1 MTEEQSNLPEIEE
14 PDSKMTTTRKGT
26 SRYVSRSVREF
37 VKWAPSG
44 AAGIPFLSFLL
55 QQHWAQALLF
65 FPANL
70 FASVWAVYSDNFVDT
85 LGGIYAERGKQDA
98 RSLVQWMDDA
108 NAAMKWQFSGFD
120 QKYLKRQSER
130 CCDYYGTDD
139 SKQPEGILQV
149 DLEDVFVP
157 LRMDFSMGEGG
168 RKGKKSITEQED
180 SLEIWDVLERSKTLD
195 SYNNIAILASGGS
208 GKTTM
213 LRHLSYRYGKG
224 NVRRGV
230 PKLVPFLLYLR
241 QWRGTIAENPTMTLP
256 ELMTVFVRDLRGWK
270 DVTLPP
276 RWAEN
281 LLDRGHALILL
292 DGFDEVA
299 ESQRTIVA
307 KWMHKAMAAYPKSR
321 FVLTS
326 RPGGYD
332 AYKAQVDE
340 IPMTLLVREF
350 SKAERDKFIQKWS
363 VAQAKVR
370 RGGKLSEEAID
381 RASRSSDDLIQQIDA
396 SEELQRMAVNPLL
409 LNMLA
414 RLHYFCPQDALPQRQ
429 TELYQEI
436 CDLQLGARPAAKK
449 IVMLLSK
456 PQKRQQVLQG
466 AALKMVRENTAQVK
480 QGAMLEL
487 MREPLAALDSRS
499 DVAVFLNQIAQVSEL
514 LYEPV
519 PKEYAFAHL
528 SFRNYLAAMEIDRL
542 DLESELIANFTE
554 DWWRETV
561 LLYSVLCEADGLYRL
576 VQRACEADPENVYL
590 AYDCLVRYPNQEK
603 IEKAWIDELQPLRYA
618 KLERLMNEGMWQ
630 AADLETYKLII
641 QTCGKDVGDGFSMKD
656 LKEFSC
662 WDLQTIDRLWVE
674 ASNGHFGFS
683 VQKNIWE
690 RCGSPMDYN
699 DDSKKF
705 TEKVGWRSEGS
716 FVDYDKFKFSPS
728 LSLKGELPSWF
739 TCRSVG
745 EDPVDSFCR
754 GWSSLFSRKDL

>member
-1 MTEEQSNLPEIEE
+1 MSEEQEKS
-14 PDSKMTTTRKGT
+14 SKIQPVESETSVPTTRK
-26 SRYVSRSVREF
+26 SSNRYVSRSVREF
-37 VKWAPSG
+37 IKWAPSG

-55 QQHWAQALLF
+55 QQHWAQALMVL
-65 FPANL
+65 PANMVT
-70 FASVWAVYSDNFVDT
+70 SVWLAYSDNFVDT

-98 RSLVQWMDDA
+98 RSFVQWMDDA
-108 NAAMKWQFSGFD
+108 DEARKWIFSGFE

-157 LRMDFSMGEGG
+157 LRMQLSMGEIA
-168 RKGKKSITEQED
+168 RKGKKSRGDRED
-180 SLEIWDVLERSKTLD
+180 CLEIWDVLERSQKFD
-195 SYNNIAILASGGS
+195 SYNNVAILASGGS

-224 NVRRGV
+224 NARRGV

-241 QWRGTIAENPTMTLP
+241 QWRGTIADHPTMTLP
-256 ELMTVFVRDLRGWK
+256 ELMTLFVRDLRGWK
-270 DVTLPP
+270 EVKLPP

-281 LLDRGHALILL
+281 LLDRGRALILF

-299 ESQRTIVA
+299 EDQRPIVA
-307 KWMHKAMAAYPKSR
+307 QWMHRAMETYPSSR
-321 FVLTS
+321 FILTS

-332 AYKAQVDE
+332 AYKAHMPE
-340 IPMTLLVREF
+340 IPMTLIVEEF
-350 SKAERDKFIQKWS
+350 SKKERDEFVRKWS
-363 VAQAKVR
+363 VAQARVR
-370 RGGKLSEEAID
+370 RGGKLSAEAID
-381 RASRSSDDLIQQIDA
+381 KANRSSEDLISQIDA
-396 SEELQRMAVNPLL
+396 SEELEKMAVNPLL

-414 RLHYFCPQDALPQRQ
+414 RLHYFCPQDALPQRR

-466 AALKMVRENTAQVK
+466 AALTMVQENTAQVK
-480 QGAMLEL
+480 QDAMLLL
-487 MREPLAALDSRS
+487 MQKPLAALDARA
-499 DVAVFLNQIAQVSEL
+499 DVAVFLDQIAQVSEL

-542 DLESELIANFTE
+542 GLEAKLVENFAE

-561 LLYSVLCEADGLYRL
+561 LLYSVLCEPDGLHGL
-576 VQRACEADPENVYL
+576 VQRAYKANPENVYL

-603 IEKAWIDELQPLRYA
+603 IDRSWIDALQPLRYA
-618 KLERLMNEGMWQ
+618 KLEQFLKNGEWRE
-630 AADLETYKLII
+630 ADKETYKLMI
-641 QTCGKDVGDGFSMKD
+641 QTCGKDFGNGFSRKD
-656 LKEFSC
+656 LEEFPC
-662 WDLQTIDRLWVE
+662 WDLQRIDRLWVE

-683 VQKNIWE
+683 VQKKIWE
-690 RCGSPMDYN
+690 ECGNDY
-699 DDSKKF
+699 KKF
-705 TEKVGWRSEGS
+705 MEKVGWRSEDE
-716 FVDYDKFKFSPS
+716 FVMYEDQKFS
-728 LSLKGELPSWF
+728 LSLSLRGELPL
-739 TCRSVG
+739 
-745 EDPVDSFCR
+745 DMR
-754 GWSSLFSRKDL
+754 GIWNLGFLFSRAKTCKL